1 LIYTAAQLRPLI
13 AVVQDVV
20 AHTFFKLQH
29 TATVHY
35 ENGHYHLHKELKDI
49 SEEDNSSPTESSS
62 QKADE
67 VLSSHLPQENEFI
80 LSAFQTI
87 TPACFSSHDKCLEA
101 FILISSPPPK
111 G

>member
-1 LIYTAAQLRPLI
+1 LIYTATQLRPLV
-13 AVVQDVV
+13 AVVQDVI

-49 SEEDNSSPTESSS
+49 SEEDNGSNSEKSS
-62 QKADE
+62 QKTDE
-67 VLSSHLPQENEFI
+67 VLSNHFPQKNEFTFLGLHTI
-80 LSAFQTI
+80 TLTPPSSQGKCLSAFI
-87 TPACFSSHDKCLEA
+87 K
-101 FILISSPPPK
+101 INSPPPK